1 VNSFESPFHRS
12 LQIGS
17 MAQKRKFE
25 GPVIGAK
32 MADENRRDFSQATL
46 QAGKNIISLQVSSIR
61 SNYNERW
68 TSSNKTF
75 NQSLLIKSSLL
86 ARLWSLI

>member
-1 VNSFESPFHRS
+1 
-12 LQIGS
+12 
-17 MAQKRKFE
+17 MAQKKKFE

-61 SNYNERW
+61 VVTI
-68 TSSNKTF
+68 TSAGVDPTRVF
-75 NQSLLIKSSLL
+75 HQSLLIKSSLL